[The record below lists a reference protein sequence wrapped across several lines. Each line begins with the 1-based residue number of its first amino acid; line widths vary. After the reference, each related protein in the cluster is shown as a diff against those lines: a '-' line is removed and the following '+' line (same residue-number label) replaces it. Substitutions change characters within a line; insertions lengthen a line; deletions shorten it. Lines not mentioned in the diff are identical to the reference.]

1 LSLPS
6 SLSSFSFSL
15 FSSPPPSA
23 RTRRAREGRAARIT
37 RIFTG
42 ETGSGAQPLSM
53 RGNFRA
59 LSICAGKRKQLA
71 PVSPCRVIALFL
83 PRLRALPRI
92 RLLGPSDFFGPAR
105 LIPVQFRS
113 ISRLCGMKQ
122 RRGNVRTLFLREEF
136 ALRRTKTIERR
147 LRYFHNERDLNAILE
162 RNEVRIRSL
171 GRGTRGKIAIY
182 GRTLLLGMNFEL
194 GTARGRPG
202 GGQVDS
208 RGEEQLYLGRRER
221 RLLSAGQTMLAALMS
236 LFTRHP
242 PCLHGQ
248 VVPLTA
254 ALPFRPA
261 IPACASSKLLREAR
275 LKAPRPTRMH
285 NPALCSPLCERSLR
299 RARCD
304 ITVNILHE
312 IARDLNLFP

>member
-202 GGQVDS
+202 GGAS
-208 RGEEQLYLGRRER
+208 R
-221 RLLSAGQTMLAALMS
+221 LSGGGTVVPGQTGEKAFVGRADNVGRPYVALYATPSVPPWSSCPSYSSLALSPRYPGLCLLEALKGGS
-236 LFTRHP
+236 FKGP
-242 PCLHGQ
+242 
-248 VVPLTA
+248 A
-254 ALPFRPA
+254 AYKNA
-261 IPACASSKLLREAR
+261 
-275 LKAPRPTRMH
+275 
-285 NPALCSPLCERSLR
+285 
-299 RARCD
+299 
-304 ITVNILHE
+304 
-312 IARDLNLFP
+312 